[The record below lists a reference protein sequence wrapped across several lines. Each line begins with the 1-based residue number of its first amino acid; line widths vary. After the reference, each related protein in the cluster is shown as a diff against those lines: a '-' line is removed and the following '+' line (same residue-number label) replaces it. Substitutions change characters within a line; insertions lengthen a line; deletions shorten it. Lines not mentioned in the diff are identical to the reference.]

1 MAAEDAP
8 DRTDGSRAGQLF
20 RVESRHSTLSLWRK
34 GRSFLAN
41 LVLSAFSG
49 PATWPPVDIVL
60 VELSSSLVVRR
71 WHEGGE
77 EAAGLLRLLS
87 DDLTTMRPDEF
98 IEKWDVP
105 VK

>member
-1 MAAEDAP
+1 MAAEETP
-8 DRTDGSRAGQLF
+8 DLTDESRAGQF
-20 RVESRHSTLSLWRK
+20 FSAESRHSTVSPLRK
-34 GRSFLAN
+34 VRSFLAN

-60 VELSSSLVVRR
+60 VDLSTGSVVRR

-77 EAAGLLRLLS
+77 EAAALLRILS

-105 VK
+105 AA